1 MQDPAQPRQEEA
13 KAAPTGGM
21 SLGTSSFNM
30 DAAKEFIPAGV
41 MVKTES
47 EFPDLGDAFAE
58 EAPKKKGK
66 GKKGKGK

>member
-1 MQDPAQPRQEEA
+1 MQDPAQPRQEES

-30 DAAKEFIPAGV
+30 DAIKVKEFIPAGV

-47 EFPDLGDAFAE
+47 EFPDLADAFAE
-58 EAPKKKGK
+58 EAPKKKG
-66 GKKGKGK
+66 